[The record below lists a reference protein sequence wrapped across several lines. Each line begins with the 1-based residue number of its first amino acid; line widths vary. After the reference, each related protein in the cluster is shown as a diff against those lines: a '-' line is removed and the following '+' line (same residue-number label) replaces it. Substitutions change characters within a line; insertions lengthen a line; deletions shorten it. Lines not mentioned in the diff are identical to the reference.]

1 MNRGTLFR
9 SFSLPK
15 LGTQQLVVL
24 ALLMALDMVLGRLS
38 VGTNMLRISFGFVAI
53 SLIAKLYG
61 PLWTML
67 VAAVLDIVGATI
79 ISPNGNFFFGFTLS
93 AIVAGLIYGTAYY
106 GYEHTRLL
114 RVVIA
119 VILVSIIIN
128 LISNTLWLQM
138 MYHPISNWQTFYA
151 FITPRLIKQII
162 FVPIQILITYI
173 FLNNAIIKHLITE
186 LFNKKS

>member
-1 MNRGTLFR
+1 MNRSTLFR

-79 ISPNGNFFFGFTLS
+79 ISPNGNFF
-93 AIVAGLIYGTAYY
+93 
-106 GYEHTRLL
+106 
-114 RVVIA
+114 
-119 VILVSIIIN
+119 LVSPY
-128 LISNTLWLQM
+128 LLLW
-138 MYHPISNWQTFYA
+138 
-151 FITPRLIKQII
+151 R
-162 FVPIQILITYI
+162 V
-173 FLNNAIIKHLITE
+173 
-186 LFNKKS
+186 

>member
-1 MNRGTLFR
+1 MNRSTLFR

>member
-1 MNRGTLFR
+1 M
-9 SFSLPK
+9 
-15 LGTQQLVVL
+15 
-24 ALLMALDMVLGRLS
+24 
-38 VGTNMLRISFGFVAI
+38 
-53 SLIAKLYG
+53 
-61 PLWTML
+61 
-67 VAAVLDIVGATI
+67 
-79 ISPNGNFFFGFTLS
+79 
-93 AIVAGLIYGTAYY
+93 IYGTAYY

-186 LFNKKS
+186 LFNKKAKHCLAFLLGFFFINITMDKAFEEMTISPSDIMTL